1 MIDFISL
8 FCTAFPVAI
17 AFVLFILTW
26 KSLNGANKGGRPSA
40 RFASKPKRSPRNRR
54 TASTRANSE
63 WKSEASHT
71 VDAPLRVQ
79 VSAMKCAIKVDLPSI
94 LVY

>member
-54 TASTRANSE
+54 TASTTANSE
-63 WKSEASHT
+63 WKNEA

-79 VSAMKCAIKVDLPSI
+79 VSALKYAIKVDLPST